1 MITFAA
7 VMTRETALMSGS
19 GILHGIAPAAIDG
32 FAAGALAAAACSLVV
47 AAPRLLD
54 RTRRSA
60 RDGMWGNG
68 LRRSKVQRDN
78 FATPLDVDVD
88 APPAAVSPARANRAT
103 ANRARANRA
112 TPDRAI
118 PDRATPDRAWA
129 NRATSIP
136 AVTSPHVT
144 SADEPG
150 ATTFADLFAP
160 EAEVLGFRPTAT
172 SELCELSADRY
183 PCGPEVSLDRLSA
196 VDGIDVHLPG
206 TGGDGAGR
214 GQSGRSGHHCKHRVT
229 NWRPAGRS
237 QPRHA
242 APAMGLATR
251 VSGKFAALPLLA
263 RN

>member
-19 GILHGIAPAAIDG
+19 GILHGIAPGAIDG

-47 AAPRLLD
+47 AAPRLLH

-103 ANRARANRA
+103 ANRAPANRAPANRARANRA
-112 TPDRAI
+112 M
-118 PDRATPDRAWA
+118 
-129 NRATSIP
+129 SIP

>member
-103 ANRARANRA
+103 ANRAPANRAPANRARANRA
-112 TPDRAI
+112 M
-118 PDRATPDRAWA
+118 
-129 NRATSIP
+129 SIP

>member
-19 GILHGIAPAAIDG
+19 GILHGIAPGAIDG
-32 FAAGALAAAACSLVV
+32 FAAGALAAGACSLVV
-47 AAPRLLD
+47 AAPRLLH

-112 TPDRAI
+112 PANRA
-118 PDRATPDRAWA
+118 PA

-144 SADEPG
+144 SADEPR
-150 ATTFADLFAP
+150 ATTFTDLFAP
-160 EAEVLGFRPTAT
+160 EAEVLGVRPTAT
-172 SELCELSADRY
+172 SELCELSADRC